1 MGCTVTWQHG
11 ASVKTAVAYLV
22 MGALQ
27 NEPSAAP
34 VAPLDQAGEAN
45 YNLKHPNIVNSCVV
59 RVRVCASEVAVQANM
74 GKRRRGGAL
83 KGSNYLDAGSQ
94 AESQD

>member
-1 MGCTVTWQHG
+1 
-11 ASVKTAVAYLV
+11 

-45 YNLKHPNIVNSCVV
+45 YYLKHPNIVNSCVC
-59 RVRVCASEVAVQANM
+59 VRVCASEVAVQANM
-74 GKRRRGGAL
+74 GKRRGGGAL